1 MTLNFTPDDE
11 GEAEKPEI
19 VVEEIEPD
27 EDEDPEEICEIQRL
41 TPAEAGACDGCG
53 DHKSKLMLA
62 LTYSK
67 NYLVL
72 CPICEGITLTK
83 LLSNYLRRKS
93 RGKTNGFSGD
103 ILKEEAEDLDL
114 DEQAILELEYGRDFD

>member
-11 GEAEKPEI
+11 DEKPESARPEI
-19 VVEEIEPD
+19 VVEELEEEEA
-27 EDEDPEEICEIQRL
+27 EDICELQRL

-72 CPICEGITLTK
+72 CPLCEGVTLTK
-83 LLSNYLRRKS
+83 LLGNYLRRKS